1 MNFDELS
8 LPLPLLRAV
17 QHAGYT
23 TPTPIQAQAIP
34 HALTG
39 RDLLGCA
46 QTGTGKTAAFALP
59 TLARLIAK
67 AEPPR
72 PGRRP
77 TRVLVLTPTRELA
90 AQVGE
95 TFRDLGRELPL
106 RHAVI
111 FGGVGYEQQERA
123 LRDGVDVLVAT
134 PGRLLD
140 LLSRGTATLG
150 AVEVL
155 ILDEADQM
163 LDMGFIHDVRRIVAK
178 VPRERQT
185 MMFSAT
191 MPPEIRALASEWLK
205 NPAEVSV
212 APPATTV
219 ERVTQKLYYV
229 ETDGKRALMEHLL
242 GDPSVSRVLVFS
254 RTKHGANRIAKWLD
268 GAGIRAEPIHGNKSQ
283 NARTRALE
291 GFKRGETRVLVAT
304 DIAARGLD
312 IDDVTHVLNFDLPN
326 VPETYVHRIGRT
338 ARAGAEGVAW
348 SFCNAEERAYLRDI
362 ERVTRQRI
370 PVVDEHPERSS
381 VPSNAPIQPPPPMSH
396 GRGQGRPQGPG
407 RGQGQG
413 RPQGPSAGR
422 PQLPR
427 APQGGGGARPPAA
440 GGSLGPVR
448 PPATHASPAAPASPA
463 PAPAAP
469 PGPPARDACAC
480 ATGTCGQTCGATC
493 GLTCS
498 SATRCDQT
506 CNGGACTLDCNSV
519 SGCGQR
525 CEGGGCNVRCNS
537 VSGNGCTLDCP
548 GSNCTLTCNSTQ
560 SCRITNCTRGCTLR
574 CTSTNTCEN
583 SCTSADAGCV
593 TTR

>member
-23 TPTPIQAQAIP
+23 SPTPIQEQAIP
-34 HALTG
+34 LALTG

-59 TLARLIAK
+59 TLARITAK
-67 AEPPR
+67 AEAPK

-77 TRVLVLTPTRELA
+77 TKVLVLTPTRELA

-150 AVEVL
+150 QVEVL

-205 NPAEVSV
+205 SPAEVSV

-219 ERVTQKLYYV
+219 ERITQKLYYV

-268 GAGIRAEPIHGNKSQ
+268 DAGIRAEPIHGNKSQ

-338 ARAGAEGVAW
+338 ARAGADGIAW
-348 SFCNAEERAYLRDI
+348 SFCNAEERSYLRDI
-362 ERVTRQRI
+362 ERITRQRI
-370 PVVDEHPERSS
+370 PVVDEHPQRSS

-396 GRGQGRPQGPG
+396 GRNQGRSQGHP
-407 RGQGQG
+407 RPQGQG
-413 RPQGPSAGR
+413 RPQGQAPGR
-422 PQLPR
+422 AQPAR
-427 APQGGGGARPPAA
+427 GASGGSGARPPA
-440 GGSLGPVR
+440 PR
-448 PPATHASPAAPASPA
+448 P
-463 PAPAAP
+463 
-469 PGPPARDACAC
+469 
-480 ATGTCGQTCGATC
+480 Q
-493 GLTCS
+493 
-498 SATRCDQT
+498 
-506 CNGGACTLDCNSV
+506 
-519 SGCGQR
+519 
-525 CEGGGCNVRCNS
+525 
-537 VSGNGCTLDCP
+537 GNR
-548 GSNCTLTCNSTQ
+548 S
-560 SCRITNCTRGCTLR
+560 RG
-574 CTSTNTCEN
+574 
-583 SCTSADAGCV
+583 
-593 TTR
+593 